1 MPNIFKWRTLVI
13 IENKCVLCIKDFYFS
28 NFILADK
35 MNCIRV
41 RTCCFMCSVTTGS
54 KIFGWV
60 ITLASTAGIIYLA
73 ATFNDVFTPPVS
85 IAGLTFAGLVLF
97 GGVTLLVGIY
107 SESSNAV
114 LGALI
119 VLVLV
124 FLGAVALAVPF
135 AEGYITGKVSF
146 MKTLPSFAGIIL
158 LILVDCYAIIILNN
172 LRLKLIEEPDEP
184 DSDDEVI
191 VIHRPTSKTKSRRI
205 KQMKKRMRKAKSFGD
220 VTTYGSPPFS
230 AFNPKSKSPYSRRAA
245 HFTAMSR
252 WGTAKAQKVGDPNN
266 FYYDYAPYGYEGV
279 PAFWDVPQFF
289 PRTRFVEELED
300 PTEPL
305 PGQPAPPAAG
315 PPRTG
320 PPGAGPPR
328 TGPPGA
334 GPPGRG
340 PQGAGPPG
348 KGPQGA
354 GPPGKGPPGAGP
366 SGKGP
371 PGNAASAASTPKTPP
386 GKEKK
391 K

>member
-158 LILVDCYAIIILNN
+158 LILGSGFSVIITNSYRLDKIEELLAMYAPDSMALSDEEIIIVNRPNYAFPPGPGPAHQLAQGATM
-172 LRLKLIEEPDEP
+172 KQPDRFRYGKHP
-184 DSDDEVI
+184 RDAIDPRKFSRHG
-191 VIHRPTSKTKSRRI
+191 HRYSPNQRRYYPTQSYAVYRPI
-205 KQMKKRMRKAKSFGD
+205 
-220 VTTYGSPPFS
+220 Y
-230 AFNPKSKSPYSRRAA
+230 RRAVL
-245 HFTAMSR
+245 T
-252 WGTAKAQKVGDPNN
+252 GQAK
-266 FYYDYAPYGYEGV
+266 
-279 PAFWDVPQFF
+279 
-289 PRTRFVEELED
+289 
-300 PTEPL
+300 PTEGIFGTYEL
-305 PGQPAPPAAG
+305 KYKPPDG
-315 PPRTG
+315 TYY
-320 PPGAGPPR
+320 
-328 TGPPGA
+328 
-334 GPPGRG
+334 
-340 PQGAGPPG
+340 
-348 KGPQGA
+348 
-354 GPPGKGPPGAGP
+354 
-366 SGKGP
+366 
-371 PGNAASAASTPKTPP
+371 
-386 GKEKK
+386 
-391 K
+391 

>member
-158 LILVDCYAIIILNN
+158 LILFFFIMCIVINSKLLIMREKKLANDSEEQQTSGEDTAENEGPGDMLLISCPIYSKDSQNGAQCVVRKVKDVPRNLPFLTTDPIPAKNKMPDNVTPVRRLKYLDTDRMADYRRLKNMKLKRMKESIPDLDREISRTDKPDTRRKIKDNTSNN
-172 LRLKLIEEPDEP
+172 LLFSR
-184 DSDDEVI
+184 DS
-191 VIHRPTSKTKSRRI
+191 
-205 KQMKKRMRKAKSFGD
+205 
-220 VTTYGSPPFS
+220 Y
-230 AFNPKSKSPYSRRAA
+230 
-245 HFTAMSR
+245 
-252 WGTAKAQKVGDPNN
+252 
-266 FYYDYAPYGYEGV
+266 
-279 PAFWDVPQFF
+279 
-289 PRTRFVEELED
+289 
-300 PTEPL
+300 
-305 PGQPAPPAAG
+305 
-315 PPRTG
+315 
-320 PPGAGPPR
+320 
-328 TGPPGA
+328 
-334 GPPGRG
+334 
-340 PQGAGPPG
+340 
-348 KGPQGA
+348 
-354 GPPGKGPPGAGP
+354 
-366 SGKGP
+366 
-371 PGNAASAASTPKTPP
+371 
-386 GKEKK
+386 
-391 K
+391 